1 MNNIKGGATATNA
14 TTRIA
19 EQGFGSLITTK
30 SDVTIEF
37 NRYESVFYYETL
49 EMFTSEFINL
59 MSYEQTTPTQFYST
73 KFFITND
80 KKCTLNTTDNCTT
93 LINLKDTALKENNDP
108 STLIRVNGIGGY
120 ILERLILNKIYKHSL
135 YTLITDTNNKNNTL
149 IILPYSKNKLSP
161 YLKPKGSEI
170 EKFYNNLF
178 GQTQLH
184 PNVIFINVFPQN
196 SDDDIDTYTNQITEE
211 INKIKKKIIDNA
223 RNQTTAISK
232 LMYVVNKDNTIFTDF
247 FQVQLK
253 KKYADVLNNLIDKFY
268 KTDVIERQR
277 INRYN
282 TKIENL
288 SKINKAYIIKELG
301 QKEIPNLK
309 DAIKKLIINEDFKNK
324 VSLLLTILETLYKVR
339 LDASEKKKL
348 SSADNSTLFNIYMRF
363 ENLDNPI
370 ITNEIIP
377 SQNVLYILKSNKFVD
392 RVGYFSVDNKER
404 NQYKFIINT
413 VEYKKYKDSFKG
425 GWDAYVKEKKSKI
438 SEANRMAIN
447 EEKEELK
454 LAEELEEEA
463 KINKDINPASIQR
476 KALLL
481 EVRYT
486 FGRIQYRDIQKKL
499 NEPWNSEN
507 IATYYKTI
515 NPYEKYRFFNHRMID
530 NSFKDNINIKYYAN
544 TLYDKNSLI
553 EFLKSEKKYNEK
565 TRLGYEFININLNND
580 ILVKYNNFIY
590 DKFKNNI
597 DTGISKNVT
606 FEEQIKK
613 NICEILFEN
622 SSLVYIRDTSTVTNA
637 PKEDASSDN
646 YKIINYKY
654 TKIENKDP
662 YDKEYISDQIKKY
675 FNTNK
680 KELVKLNC
688 IDCVTNKEI
697 TKLPDDLMFQLNNNK
712 KTFALSTVHITKEL
726 DMDSAGILFASE
738 CKSKKKKIQQG
749 FYNVFRWF
757 RGNTQNNYI
766 GGSKKKKT
774 KKRIKYRHIYSSKYL
789 KGY

>member
-1 MNNIKGGATATNA
+1 MKNIKGGATNV
-14 TTRIA
+14 TRIA
-19 EQGFGSLITTK
+19 EQGIGSLITTK

-49 EMFTSEFINL
+49 EMFSSEFVNL
-59 MSYEQTTPTQFYST
+59 MSYVPTTPTQFDPT
-73 KFFITND
+73 KFFITNEQ
-80 KKCTLNTTDNCTT
+80 KCTSNTTDNCKT
-93 LINLKDTALKENNDP
+93 LIDLKDHALIENIDP
-108 STLIRVNGIGGY
+108 NELIRVNGIGGY

-135 YTLITDTNNKNNTL
+135 YTLINDRTNLNNTL
-149 IILPYSKNKLSP
+149 IIVPYSKNKLSP
-161 YLKPKGSEI
+161 YLKPKESEI
-170 EKFYNNLF
+170 EKFYRGLF
-178 GQTQLH
+178 GQTKIY

-223 RNQTTAISK
+223 RNQANAISK
-232 LMYVVNKDNTIFTDF
+232 LMYLVNKDNTMFTDF

-309 DAIKKLIINEDFKNK
+309 EAIKKLIINEDFKNK

-377 SQNVLYILKSNKFVD
+377 SQNVLYVLKSNNFVD

-425 GWDAYVKEKKSKI
+425 GWEVYVKDKKSKI
-438 SEANRMAIN
+438 SSANKLAIN
-447 EEKEELK
+447 EEQTELTS
-454 LAEELEEEA
+454 AEELEEEA
-463 KINKDINPASIQR
+463 KINKNINPALISR

-499 NEPWNSEN
+499 NEPWNNEN

-580 ILVKYNNFIY
+580 MLIKYNNFIY

-597 DTGISKNVT
+597 DTGISKNIT

-613 NICEILFEN
+613 NICDILFEN

-637 PKEDASSDN
+637 PKEDAGSDN

-662 YDKEYISDQIKKY
+662 SEKEYISKQIIKY
-675 FNTNK
+675 FNNNK

-688 IDCVTNKEI
+688 IDCVINKEI
-697 TKLPDDLMFQLNNNK
+697 TKLPDDLDFQLNNNK
-712 KTFALSTVHITKEL
+712 KTFGLAIVNITKEL
-726 DMDSAGILFASE
+726 DMDAAGILFASE

-766 GGSKKKKT
+766 GGSKKKT